1 MEHCGHHFE
10 KLKPECTFKGLK
22 KVSLTQNVSLLPLA
36 TGRLDKKT
44 RSGDEGKTVSLDGWL
59 NLGQRNVV
67 ARGRVVGEILL
78 RMKFPL
84 VLIIPLKAWRLL
96 FLPGRRAN
104 KPWTDRV
111 CLRAQ
116 SRERWPS

>member
-1 MEHCGHHFE
+1 MSVYCF
-10 KLKPECTFKGLK
+10 LLQAD
-22 KVSLTQNVSLLPLA
+22 LT
-36 TGRLDKKT
+36 KKT
-44 RSGDEGKTVSLDGWL
+44 RSRDEGKTVSLDGWL

-84 VLIIPLKAWRLL
+84 VLIIPLKAGRLL

-111 CLRAQ
+111 CLRMQ